1 MGPKFSYS
9 VYCRNYV
16 QLSTSKIE
24 VLVCKESE
32 EPFDTSGR
40 GVDCDTPGF
49 SVSIN
54 DTIAPSEA
62 TLPDDM
68 RVVLREQ
75 LPGKQGEKLIKMLKQ
90 ANFQESNI
98 AESLRNKV
106 EAEYGGMWNIIVEE
120 EKTANVQG
128 FYYDYRRQ
136 LSVETMDFRYVFH
149 VSYRY
154 SMPIRAVV
162 LDGSCLHS
170 IADAEHEACSDE

>member
-136 LSVETMDFRYVFH
+136 LSVETMDFRW
-149 VSYRY
+149 
-154 SMPIRAVV
+154 V
-162 LDGSCLHS
+162 LFAFDRRCRTRSLFG
-170 IADAEHEACSDE
+170 